1 MIVQFNDTV
10 SPITCESETDLVET
24 DNTLVSE
31 MINKYQHQYC
41 AATDLIQLE

>member
-24 DNTLVSE
+24 VDTLVSE
-31 MINKYQHQYC
+31 MINKYHISN